1 MVDGAD
7 SDAPATEALRR
18 DLYEAREQVRATGE
32 VLRALGRSASDLDH
46 VFGAVVHN
54 ARRLCH
60 ADAAQLHLH
69 EEGAFRSYRLADH
82 SGLTDEFRAFMAEHP
97 IVSDRSTLVGRV
109 GLHRTTLQIAD
120 VLADPEY
127 GRPDAQRLG
136 HYRSIMGAPMLVGDE
151 VVGVLSVWRNQVD
164 PFSQRAVELLT
175 SFAAQA
181 AIAVQTAGLVKALEQ
196 RGAELARKVDQLE
209 ALGAVGEAVSS
220 SLDLDEVLSTIVT
233 HAVAL
238 SGTDGGS
245 ILEFDPDANEFRVR
259 TAYGTSPDVL
269 DALRR
274 IRLGLHDTLVGQAA
288 LERHPLQAPDLA
300 DRADDVHLQV
310 LRDAGWRSV
319 VAVPM
324 LRQDRVVGALVVR
337 RRSPGTVDDETCE
350 FLQTFASQSSLALVN
365 AQLYRRLEGQSAELA
380 VASRHKSE
388 FLASMSH
395 ELRTPL
401 NAIIGFSE
409 VLLERM
415 FGELN
420 DRQDE
425 YLHDIHSSGRHLL
438 ALLNDILDLS
448 KVEAGQM
455 VLDPTVFS
463 VREVLE
469 QGVGL
474 VRERAVRHGIAVSVE
489 VDDDVGTVDAD
500 ELRFR
505 QVVLNLLS
513 NAVKFTPDGGSVTV
527 RATRLP
533 AEVAVTVTDT
543 GDGVPEADRERI
555 FESFQQGTRA
565 PGAHEGTGLG
575 LTLCRRIVALHGGRM
590 WLESEVGRGSTF
602 GFAVPSLTPA
612 ELGEGPG
619 ADETTAAAAEHAADD
634 GGRATVLLVEDDRS
648 SRDLMRVLLEDQG
661 LRVVAVPTGE
671 EALRYV
677 ERARPVAVVLDIKLP
692 GIDGWEVL
700 ARLKEN
706 PRTGDVP
713 VIVVSILDEPGH
725 GFALGADDY
734 LVKPVDR
741 DLLVSTLRRNAVVPA
756 EPRSVLVIDGDD
768 GSVREVTAALRS
780 AGWTVEAA
788 ASPGAGLEA
797 ARRSRPGV
805 VLLDL
810 LAAGD
815 RFDVVER
822 LRADP
827 ATRDVPLVALLPADL
842 DQADWERLAGRLSL
856 AARAGDFRVDALP
869 GLLDRVVGSGTTP
882 PQAPGGSS

>member
-1 MVDGAD
+1 MATGEPVPDGPGLD
-7 SDAPATEALRR
+7 SVLR
-18 DLYEAREQVRATGE
+18 DLQEAREQVRASSE

-54 ARRLCH
+54 AQRLCH

-69 EEGAFRSYRLADH
+69 EEGAYRSYRLVDH
-82 SGLTDEFRAFMAEHP
+82 AGLTDEFRAFMEEHP
-97 IVSDRSTLVGRV
+97 IVADRRTLVGRV
-109 GLHRTTLQIAD
+109 GMGRTTMQIPD

-127 GRPDAQRLG
+127 GRVDAQRLG
-136 HYRSIMGAPMLVGDE
+136 RFRSIVGAPMLVGDE

-164 PFSQRAVELLT
+164 PFSDRAVELLT

-196 RGAELARKVDQLE
+196 RGGELARKVDQLE

-238 SGTDGGS
+238 SRTDGGS
-245 ILEFDPDANEFRVR
+245 ILEFDPGADEFRVR
-259 TAYGTSPDVL
+259 TAFGTSPDVL
-269 DALRR
+269 EALRR
-274 IRLGLHDTLVGQAA
+274 IRVGLFDTLVGQAA
-288 LERHPLQAPDLA
+288 RERRPLQATDLA
-300 DRADDVHLQV
+300 ERADDVHLRV

-337 RRSPGTVDDETCE
+337 RRTPGEVDDETCE
-350 FLQTFASQSSLALVN
+350 FLQTFAGQSSLALVN
-365 AQLYRRLEGQSAELA
+365 AQLYRRLEDQSAELT

-455 VLDPTVFS
+455 VLEPTVFGA
-463 VREVLE
+463 REVLE
-469 QGVGL
+469 HCAGL
-474 VRERAVRHGIAVSVE
+474 VRERATRHDIALRVD
-489 VDDDVGTVDAD
+489 VDDDVETVEAD

-513 NAVKFTPDGGSVTV
+513 NAVKFTPDRGRVTV
-527 RATRLP
+527 RAFRT
-533 AEVAVTVTDT
+533 AGEVAVTVTDT
-543 GDGVPEADRERI
+543 GAGVPEEDRERI

-565 PGAHEGTGLG
+565 PGNQEGTGLG

-590 WLESEVGRGSTF
+590 WLESEVGEGSTF
-602 GFAVPSLTPA
+602 GFALPA
-612 ELGEGPG
+612 GPG
-619 ADETTAAAAEHAADD
+619 EDSLRTG
-634 GGRATVLLVEDDRS
+634 GGRASGTAAEDGRPAVLVVEDDRS
-648 SRDLMRVLLEDQG
+648 SRELMTVLLEGQG
-661 LRVVAVPTGE
+661 LRVVGVGTGE
-671 EALRYV
+671 AALAYV
-677 ERARPVAVVLDIKLP
+677 AGARPAAVVLDIRLP

-700 ARLKEN
+700 SRLK
-706 PRTGDVP
+706 GDPETSPVP
-713 VIVVSILDEPGH
+713 VIVVSILDEPGR

-734 LVKPVDR
+734 LLKPVDR
-741 DLLVSTLRRNAVVPA
+741 DLLAATLRRTAVLPA
-756 EPRSVLVIDGDD
+756 ERPRSVLVIDGDD
-768 GSVREVTAALRS
+768 DSVREVAAALRP
-780 AGWTVEAA
+780 AGWVVTATSSADAGIAA
-788 ASPGAGLEA
+788 AREL
-797 ARRSRPGV
+797 RPSV

-810 LAAGD
+810 LTAGD
-815 RFDVVER
+815 QFRVVET

-827 ATRDVPLVALLPADL
+827 ATRDVPLVGLLPADL
-842 DQADWERLAGRLSL
+842 DEADWERLAGQLSL
-856 AARAGDFRVDALP
+856 AARAGDFRLDALP
-869 GLLDRVVGSGTTP
+869 DLLDRVAPLVDPGTGDRP
-882 PQAPGGSS
+882 